1 MDKNEAAIN
10 TRLVEEIKRLKIKQR
25 AIILSHYYQ
34 LPEIQE
40 IADFVGDSL
49 ELSQKA
55 ARTDASV
62 IIFCGVNF
70 MAETAAI
77 LSPDKIVVLP
87 DEEAGCPMAD
97 MITYIDLQRWKQ
109 NFDRPVVVCYVNTT
123 AEVKAESDIA
133 CTSANV
139 VKVVDSLPA
148 EATILFVPDKNL
160 GNYIARKTGRKINL
174 WEGYC
179 NTHNKL
185 TGDDVLEARK
195 KHPGALVMAHPE
207 CQPEVLDLAD
217 HVASTSGILRMARES
232 GEKEFIIGT
241 ELGIFHQ
248 LYKQCPGKEFYPAS
262 EKMVCPN
269 MKKITLEKLHHA
281 LVTLEPRVTVPPDIS
296 ERALKTLERMLD
308 IV

>member
-1 MDKNEAAIN
+1 MDKNETAIN
-10 TRLVEEIKRLKIKQR
+10 AWLAEEIKRLKEERR

-34 LPEIQE
+34 QPEIQE
-40 IADFVGDSL
+40 VADFVGDSL

-109 NFDRPVVVCYVNTT
+109 NFGRPVVVCYVNTT

-133 CTSANV
+133 CTSANA

-160 GNYIARKTGRKINL
+160 GNYISRKTGRKINL

-179 NTHNKL
+179 NTHDKL
-185 TGDDVLEARK
+185 TREEVLEAK
-195 KHPGALVMAHPE
+195 KEHPGALVMVHPE
-207 CQPEVLDLAD
+207 CRPEVVDLAD
-217 HVASTSGILRMARES
+217 HVASTSGILRMARDS

-248 LYKQCPGKEFYPAS
+248 LYKQCPNKEFYPAS
-262 EKMVCPN
+262 KKMVCPN
-269 MKKITLEKLHHA
+269 MKKTTLEKLRHA
-281 LVTLEPRVTVPPDIS
+281 LVTLKPRVTVPLDIR
-296 ERALKTLERMLD
+296 ERSLKTLERMLA

>member
-1 MDKNEAAIN
+1 MDKNEATIN
-10 TRLVEEIKRLKIKQR
+10 TRLVEEINKLKIKHR

-34 LPEIQE
+34 RPEIQE
-40 IADFVGDSL
+40 VADFVGDSL
-49 ELSQKA
+49 ELSQRA

-87 DEEAGCPMAD
+87 DKEAGCPMAD
-97 MITYIDLQRWKQ
+97 MITEKDLLHWKQ
-109 NFDRPVVVCYVNTT
+109 SFDKPVVICYVNTT
-123 AEVKAESDIA
+123 AAVKAESDIA
-133 CTSANV
+133 CTSANA

-160 GNYIARKTGRKINL
+160 GNYIAKKTGRKINL

-185 TGDDVLEARK
+185 ISEDILEAK
-195 KHPGALVMAHPE
+195 KEHPGALVMAHPE
-207 CQPEVLDLAD
+207 CQPEVVDLAD
-217 HVASTSGILRMARES
+217 HVASTSGILRIARES

-248 LYKQCPGKEFYPAS
+248 LYKQCPGKGFYPAS
-262 EKMVCPN
+262 KKMICPN
-269 MKKITLEKLHHA
+269 MKKTTLEKLHHA
-281 LVTLEPRVTVPPDIS
+281 LATLEPRVMVPLDVS
-296 ERALKTLERMLD
+296 ERAQKTLERMLD